1 MDKPITIDNT
11 INVKQKKRMYKS
23 EAVKPFLVR
32 QLDDFDNLISPE
44 YGNTY
49 ESSPQ
54 SEKARECFKEFNEKK
69 LRFSFKEFWWKQII
83 SVHAFQQ

>member
-11 INVKQKKRMYKS
+11 INVKLKKRMYKS

-32 QLDDFDNLISPE
+32 QLDDFNNLISPE

-54 SEKARECFKEFNEKK
+54 SEKARECFKEFNEKICA
-69 LRFSFKEFWWKQII
+69 FTFKEFW
-83 SVHAFQQ
+83 

>member
-1 MDKPITIDNT
+1 MDKPITINNT

-69 LRFSFKEFWWKQII
+69 LRFSFKEFW
-83 SVHAFQQ
+83 

>member
-69 LRFSFKEFWWKQII
+69 LRFSFKEFW
-83 SVHAFQQ
+83 